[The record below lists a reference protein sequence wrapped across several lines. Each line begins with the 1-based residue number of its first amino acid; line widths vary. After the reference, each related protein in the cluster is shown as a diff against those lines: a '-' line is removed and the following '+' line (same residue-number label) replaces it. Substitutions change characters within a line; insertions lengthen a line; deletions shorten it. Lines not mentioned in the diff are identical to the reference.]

1 MLTTLIATSYTARI
15 STCWH
20 HAFSAT
26 LS

>member
-15 STCWH
+15 STRWH